1 MEWNGRLW
9 QRSIERFKAFMV
21 PVAAP
26 LGRSERRVAAASY
39 VSGLLMPGQRKSIGP
54 MAARLGLD
62 PQRLQ
67 QFITDSPWDEEQLWQ
82 VIRQEVIPHFEPI
95 EAWIPDETGWVKQG
109 KHSVGVNH
117 QYCNSIGKQ
126 ANCQVSVEL
135 VVSNGFVAAPVAG
148 RLYLPQSWAEDPER
162 RAQAG
167 VPPKT
172 TFATKSQIALELIE
186 QALVDQVA
194 PAPVLGDAAYGDS
207 FAFRQRLREL
217 KLEFFLQVTP
227 EEHLGWTQEVPT
239 VLKGKYRKLVDEKLA
254 ASARHLMDIARSLP
268 TEAWKHCS
276 WTTAGGQRHHTRIA
290 WQEIFLA
297 RGLKEPNGKLEKL
310 WLVVDWPKGAQE
322 PYHCYLAHFHRQ
334 PSKARCLKLSRSRWH
349 VEQYFQRSKDDL
361 GLDHFEGRSWRGFH
375 HHLVMSAIAYLFILT
390 IYLEAK
396 KNFWSD
402 VGEDPGSD
410 PALAAEID
418 RTLSLLPRHIS
429 RENRRFYLTE

>member
-1 MEWNGRLW
+1 
-9 QRSIERFKAFMV
+9 MV

-39 VSGLLMPGQRKSIGP
+39 VSGLLMAGQRKSIEP
-54 MAARLGLD
+54 MAARLGVD

-67 QFITDSPWDEEQLWQ
+67 QFVADSPWDEEQLWR
-82 VIRQEVIPHFEPI
+82 VLRREVIPHFEPI
-95 EAWIPDETGWVKQG
+95 EAWIADETGWLKQG
-109 KHSVGVNH
+109 KHSVGVSH
-117 QYCNSIGKQ
+117 QYCGAIGKQ

-135 VVSNGFVAAPVAG
+135 VVSNGFVAAPVGG

-162 RAQAG
+162 RAKAG
-167 VPPKT
+167 VPPEI
-172 TFATKSQIALELIE
+172 TFATKSQIALQLIE
-186 QALVDQVA
+186 QALADQVA

-217 KLEFFLQVTP
+217 NLEFFLQVTP
-227 EEHLGWTQEVPT
+227 EEHFGWTQEVPT
-239 VLKGKYRKLVDEKLA
+239 VLKGKYRKLADQKLA

-268 TEAWKHCS
+268 TGAWKYCS
-276 WTTAGGQRHHTRIA
+276 WTTAGGQRHRTRIA
-290 WQEIFLA
+290 WQEVFLA
-297 RGLKEPNGKLEKL
+297 RGLKEADGKLEKL
-310 WLVVDWPKGAQE
+310 WLVVDWPQEAKE
-322 PYHCYLAHFHRQ
+322 PYHCYLADFHRQ

-361 GLDHFEGRSWRGFH
+361 GLDHYEGRSWRGFH

-402 VGEDPGSD
+402 VGEDPRSD

-418 RTLSLLPRHIS
+418 RTLSLLPEDIS
-429 RENRRFYLTE
+429 

>member
-1 MEWNGRLW
+1 
-9 QRSIERFKAFMV
+9 MV

-39 VSGLLMPGQRKSIGP
+39 ISGLLMPGQRKSIEP
-54 MAARLGLD
+54 MAARLGVD

-67 QFITDSPWDEEQLWQ
+67 HFVADSPWDEEQLWR
-82 VIRQEVIPHFEPI
+82 VLRREVIPHFEPI
-95 EAWIPDETGWVKQG
+95 EAWIADETGWLKQG
-109 KHSVGVNH
+109 KHSVGVSH
-117 QYCNSIGKQ
+117 QYCGAIGKQ

-135 VVSNGFVAAPVAG
+135 VVSNGFVAAPVGG

-162 RAQAG
+162 RAKAG
-167 VPPKT
+167 VPPEI
-172 TFATKSQIALELIE
+172 TFATKSQIALQLIE
-186 QALVDQVA
+186 QALADQVA

-217 KLEFFLQVTP
+217 NLEFFLQVTP
-227 EEHLGWTQEVPT
+227 EEHFGWTQEVPT
-239 VLKGKYRKLVDEKLA
+239 VLKGKYRKLADQKLA

-268 TEAWKHCS
+268 TGAWKYCS
-276 WTTAGGQRHHTRIA
+276 WTTAGGQRHRTRIA
-290 WQEIFLA
+290 WQEVFLA
-297 RGLKEPNGKLEKL
+297 RGLKEADGKLEKL
-310 WLVVDWPKGAQE
+310 WLVVDWPQEAKE
-322 PYHCYLAHFHRQ
+322 PYHCYLADFHRQ
-334 PSKARCLKLSRSRWH
+334 PSKALCLKLSRSRWH

-361 GLDHFEGRSWRGFH
+361 GLDHYEGRSWRGFH

-402 VGEDPGSD
+402 VGEDPRSD

-418 RTLSLLPRHIS
+418 RTLSLLPDDIS
-429 RENRRFYLTE
+429 